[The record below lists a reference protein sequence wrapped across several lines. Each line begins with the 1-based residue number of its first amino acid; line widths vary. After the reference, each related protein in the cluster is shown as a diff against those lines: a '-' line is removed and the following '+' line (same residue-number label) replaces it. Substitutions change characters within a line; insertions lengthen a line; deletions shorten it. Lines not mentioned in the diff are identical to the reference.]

1 MPEARR
7 WRATGRTS
15 TRLPSQFSTPSCQ
28 NGQFAIPSPQIPLT
42 TDPDQLPVG
51 ESVFAPAAHYREDQ
65 FAVNLD
71 RPMGQLDMLS
81 GRFFYARDL
90 TSSPFAP
97 NAANLPGWGA
107 DTLDRNT
114 MFVLSET
121 HAPNAGMVNVARAA
135 YMRFDGTLRVQRPI
149 LASTVGEGIPPAARH
164 PSSSIPGLTID
175 GLFTIGDAGTAS
187 QWQVTNTFA
196 WQDTLSLTRGRH
208 NVRIGAEYDRDQVN
222 LDAPFVMD
230 GLLDIRTFG
239 DFLVGQSAAQNGS
252 PTGSSNVTQ
261 STGASGLLRK
271 DTRYNDFSAFVQ
283 DDVRLTKRLVV
294 NAGLRY
300 EIFGAPYEIHGLLP
314 NFDPGRRR
322 GQCRTTEASAGIAC
336 PQTSRGI
343 CRRASPTWA
352 AAACGPRVTETFLH
366 GWGLHFN

>member
-1 MPEARR
+1 M
-7 WRATGRTS
+7 
-15 TRLPSQFSTPSCQ
+15 
-28 NGQFAIPSPQIPLT
+28 
-42 TDPDQLPVG
+42 
-51 ESVFAPAAHYREDQ
+51 FAPAAHYREDQ
-65 FAVNLD
+65 FTVNLD
-71 RPMGQLDMLS
+71 RPIGQIDVLS

-121 HAPNAGMVNVARAA
+121 HAPNAGMVNVARVA

-149 LASTVGEGIPPAARH
+149 LASTVGEGIPTGSAT

-208 NVRIGAEYDRDQVN
+208 NVRLGAEYDRDQVD

-230 GLLDIRTFG
+230 GLLDIRTFN

-261 STGASGLLRK
+261 STGASGLSRK
-271 DTRYNDFSAFVQ
+271 DTRYNDFSAFAQ

-314 NFDPGRRR
+314 NFDPGAASGPVPNDGSFSGYSLPSNFKGNLPPGLHPPGQPQPVAHALRRR
-322 GQCRTTEASAGIAC
+322 FSTAGVC
-336 PQTSRGI
+336 TSINPDSDTGHA
-343 CRRASPTWA
+343 RRVWH
-352 AAACGPRVTETFLH
+352 L
-366 GWGLHFN
+366 L